1 LNQVKHRT
9 VKIPNQNWRFYQ
21 EWNLAIFLHW
31 KVDIEELEKFVPEE
45 IEIDVF
51 DGKPWVSLVAFTMEK
66 IRPRYF
72 PYFSPISNFD
82 EINIRTYV
90 KLKRYLFFK
99 Y

>member
-1 LNQVKHRT
+1 MNQVKHRT

-72 PYFSPISNFD
+72 PYFSSISNFD